1 MKEAK
6 YYEKIGASGNSR
18 KIMKILKTGEYEE
31 KRLTLLA
38 MGRAASGSDAVYNQ
52 LVQILQAADQK
63 EDILLAVEAIS
74 LSGKSTAIS
83 QLEFMIERNSDPEVD
98 EAMRKAIRTIRNS

>member
-52 LVQILQAADQK
+52 LV
-63 EDILLAVEAIS
+63 
-74 LSGKSTAIS
+74 
-83 QLEFMIERNSDPEVD
+83 
-98 EAMRKAIRTIRNS
+98 